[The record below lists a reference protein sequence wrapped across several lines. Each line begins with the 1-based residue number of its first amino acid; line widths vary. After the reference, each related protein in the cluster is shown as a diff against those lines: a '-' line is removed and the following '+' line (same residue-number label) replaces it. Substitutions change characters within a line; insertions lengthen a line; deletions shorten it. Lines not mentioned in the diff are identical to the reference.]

1 MDPLLVLEVLAAGPI
16 GCALGYLVY
25 VACEAIG
32 RYGPPA
38 EAREASGPESEN
50 SGARAAPW

>member
-32 RYGPPA
+32 RYGPSA